1 MTTLVTD
8 HPYTPDCESSVARHS
23 HAYIPKPRCAQRCN
37 CGHTRFQVNVGSIIP
52 VSVVCAKCGNT
63 NRTATAYEEGYL
75 AGATSPRAKA
85 AI

>member
-8 HPYTPDCESSVARHS
+8 HSYTQACELSQARHS

-37 CGHTRFQVNVGSIIP
+37 CGHTKFQVNIGSIVP
-52 VSVVCAKCGNT
+52 VVVACSKCGNT
-63 NRTATAYEEGYL
+63 NRTATAWEEGYL
-75 AGATSPRAKA
+75 AGVTAQLQQA